1 MADYTVLTDANFA
14 EKTAKG
20 KWLVDMWAA
29 WCGPC
34 KMVGPIIEKLAAEYK
49 GKINVGK
56 MDVDSN
62 QEMPGNFE
70 VMSIPTL
77 LFIKDGV
84 LIAKEIGAKPE
95 ESLKAD
101 IKKHLGV

>member
-1 MADYTVLTDANFA
+1 MGDYTVLTDTNFE
-14 EKTAKG
+14 EKTKSG

-34 KMVGPIIEKLAAEYK
+34 KVVGPTVEKLAAEYK
-49 GKINVGK
+49 GKIHVGK
-56 MDVDSN
+56 MDVDAN
-62 QEMPGNFE
+62 QNTPGKFE

-77 LFIKDGV
+77 LYIVDGKV
-84 LIAKEIGAKPE
+84 VGKEIGAKLE
-95 ESLKAD
+95 ESIKAD